1 MINTIEIKNF
11 KSTSNLTLDL
21 GRVNVFIGENGSGK
35 STILEAL
42 TFVGAA
48 EADRLDEEFLE
59 LRGIRVA
66 SPKLMRSAFK
76 SDNCEEPI
84 EISVMAKFIAPE
96 HAFNDSEITRHFTM
110 SHDNQ
115 TFSEWSV
122 EKQTDAKGLGSD
134 KERTNFEGFLSVANL
149 LYELKKMDGSEKIIE
164 NLLTKYDITAQWKKL
179 LQDDNAIDRS
189 ILVYENKDAYLNFF
203 NSMFDDLKKFAIYSP
218 QIEQLKELNRESKL
232 KPLGIYGEGLLT
244 LLKEIYNEQEEA
256 IEDIEE
262 GLELIGWYESF
273 SINEEPESP
282 NEALII
288 NDTYVKGINLEL
300 RNANEG
306 FLYMLFYM
314 ALFVSKDTPKIFA
327 IDNIDA
333 ALNPKLCTALIEQLV
348 KLAKK
353 YDKQVF
359 LTGHNPAMLDGID
372 LNDDDERLF
381 IVYRDDRSGETKV
394 DRLEMK
400 DKPKVRRV
408 AKEGE
413 TIPLSEAVLRGYLP
427 NAVSRNI

>member
-42 TFVGAA
+42 TMAGAA
-48 EADRLDEEFLE
+48 EADRLDEEFLA

-66 SPKLMRSAFK
+66 SPKLMRSAFE

-84 EISVMAKFIAPE
+84 EITVSAKS
-96 HAFNDSEITRHFTM
+96 DKTDVTRHYTM
-110 SHDNQ
+110 RHDNK
-115 TFSEWSV
+115 TFSEWDVLKKTDSV
-122 EKQTDAKGLGSD
+122 GLED
-134 KERTNFEGFLSVANL
+134 KKERKNLEGFLAIADFVYKL
-149 LYELKKMDGSEKIIE
+149 SEPSKEREILMEVIAKTNSNFGKRLDSIIKNE
-164 NLLTKYDITAQWKKL
+164 DLRTQFLNFYD
-179 LQDDNAIDRS
+179 
-189 ILVYENKDAYLNFF
+189 NKDSVLYFF
-203 NSMFDDLKKFAIYSP
+203 DSHLEDLKKIAIFSP

-244 LLKEIYNEQEEA
+244 LLKEIFNTQPEA

-273 SINEEPESP
+273 DINDEPESP
-282 NEALII
+282 SEALII
-288 NDTYVKGINLEL
+288 KDTYVKGINLEL

-348 KLAKK
+348 KLSKK

-359 LTGHNPAMLDGID
+359 LTTQNSAVLDGID
-372 LNDDDERLF
+372 LGDDEQRIFVVSRNKRDGSTKAKRL
-381 IVYRDDRSGETKV
+381 T
-394 DRLEMK
+394 MK
-400 DKPKVRRV
+400 DKPKD
-408 AKEGE
+408 ANGE
-413 TIPLSEAVLRGYLP
+413 PIRLSEAMLRGYIP
-427 NAVSRNI
+427 NALPKGF

>member
-1 MINTIEIKNF
+1 MINTIKITNF
-11 KSTSNLTLDL
+11 KSASDLTLDL

-48 EADRLDEEFLE
+48 EANRLDEEFLE

-84 EISVMAKFIAPE
+84 KISVMTKIDAPE
-96 HAFNDSEITRHFTM
+96 VKNVHNSEVERHYNMSND
-110 SHDNQ
+110 NK
-115 TFSEWSV
+115 TFSEWKV
-122 EKQTDAKGLGSD
+122 VKQTDVQGIDGNPRK
-134 KERTNFEGFLSVANL
+134 KTNFEGFVSFLEVMH
-149 LYELKKMDGSEKIIE
+149 KISEKGIDK
-164 NLLTKYDITAQWKKL
+164 NTLLDIYKAFNIDVELGSRLLHEDQVADFLDIYDK
-179 LQDDNAIDRS
+179 ID
-189 ILVYENKDAYLNFF
+189 VFVKFF
-203 NSMFDDLKKFAIYSP
+203 NFIFDDLKKFAIYSP

-244 LLKEIYNEQEEA
+244 LIKEIFSKQPEA

-273 SINEEPESP
+273 SINDEPESP
-282 NEALII
+282 SQSLII
-288 NDTYVKGINLEL
+288 NDTYVNGINLEL

-314 ALFVSKDTPKIFA
+314 ALFVSEDTPKVFA

-333 ALNPKLCTALIEQLV
+333 ALNPKLCTALIEHLV
-348 KLAKK
+348 KLSKK
-353 YDKQVF
+353 YNKQVF
-359 LTGHNPAMLDGID
+359 LTTQNPAVLDGID
-372 LNDDDERLF
+372 LGDDEQRIFVVSRNKRDGSTKAKRL
-381 IVYRDDRSGETKV
+381 S
-394 DRLEMK
+394 LK
-400 DKPKVRRV
+400 DKPRDSN
-408 AKEGE
+408 GE
-413 TIPLSEAVLRGYLP
+413 SIRLSEAMLRGYIP
-427 NAVSRNI
+427 NALPKGF

>member
-1 MINTIEIKNF
+1 MIDTIEIKNF
-11 KSTSNLTLDL
+11 KSTSNLKLDL

-84 EISVMAKFIAPE
+84 EVSIATTAQLP
-96 HAFNDSEITRHFTM
+96 NSIYNSDILRHYTM

-115 TFSEWSV
+115 TFSEWKV
-122 EKQTDAKGLGSD
+122 TKQTDARRPD
-134 KERTNFEGFLSVANL
+134 TNEMSRDFEGYLAMTNIF
-149 LYELKKMDGSEKIIE
+149 YEISKMKNSAEFIE
-164 NLLTKYDITAQWKKL
+164 NLLSDDDINTNLKKVFEDPKL
-179 LQDDNAIDRS
+179 LQKS
-189 ILVYENKDAYLNFF
+189 IKIHENKNKVINFF
-203 NSMFDDLKKFAIYSP
+203 NANFNDLKKFSIYSP

-244 LLKEIYNEQEEA
+244 LIKEIFNKQPEA

-273 SINEEPESP
+273 SINDEPESP
-282 NEALII
+282 SQALVIK
-288 NDTYVKGINLEL
+288 DTYVKGLNLEL

-314 ALFVSKDTPKIFA
+314 ALFVSEDTPKIFA

-333 ALNPKLCTALIEQLV
+333 ALNPKLCTALIEHLV
-348 KLAKK
+348 KLSKK

-359 LTGHNPAMLDGID
+359 LTTQNSAVLDGID
-372 LNDDDERLF
+372 LGDDEQRIFVVSRNKRDGSTKAKRL
-381 IVYRDDRSGETKV
+381 T
-394 DRLEMK
+394 MK
-400 DKPKVRRV
+400 DKPKDSN
-408 AKEGE
+408 GE
-413 TIPLSEAVLRGYLP
+413 PIRLSEAMLRGYIP
-427 NAVSRNI
+427 NALPKGF

>member
-11 KSTSNLTLDL
+11 KSTSNLKLDL

-42 TFVGAA
+42 TMAGAA

-84 EISVMAKFIAPE
+84 EISVMA
-96 HAFNDSEITRHFTM
+96 HVDDQDSSIHNSDVIRHYNM
-110 SHDNQ
+110 SHDNE
-115 TFSEWSV
+115 TFSEWNV
-122 EKQTDAKGLGSD
+122 TKKTDIKNPMSKSFNEHFERYLDLTDVFYELSKIKDSKEMLQKFFDSGLDENIKSYLMDDELMKRSLNIYKYKGL
-134 KERTNFEGFLSVANL
+134 V
-149 LYELKKMDGSEKIIE
+149 I
-164 NLLTKYDITAQWKKL
+164 DI
-179 LQDDNAIDRS
+179 
-189 ILVYENKDAYLNFF
+189 F
-203 NSMFDDLKKFAIYSP
+203 NSAFEELRRFAIFSP

-244 LLKEIYNEQEEA
+244 LLKEIFIKQPDA

-273 SINEEPESP
+273 NINNEPELPSQS
-282 NEALII
+282 LII

-348 KLAKK
+348 KLSKK
-353 YDKQVF
+353 YDKQVL
-359 LTGHNPAMLDGID
+359 LTTQNSAVLDGID
-372 LNDDDERLF
+372 LGDDEQRIFVVSRNKRDGSTKAKRL
-381 IVYRDDRSGETKV
+381 T
-394 DRLEMK
+394 MK
-400 DKPKVRRV
+400 DKPKD
-408 AKEGE
+408 ANGE
-413 TIPLSEAVLRGYLP
+413 PIRLSEAMLRGYIP
-427 NAVSRNI
+427 NALPKGF

>member
-42 TFVGAA
+42 TMAGAA
-48 EADRLDEEFLE
+48 EANRLDEEFLE

-76 SDNCEEPI
+76 SDNCEESI
-84 EISVMAKFIAPE
+84 EISVMSKVDDPE
-96 HAFNDSEITRHFTM
+96 VAHLHGTEIERHYRMSND
-110 SHDNQ
+110 NK
-115 TFSEWSV
+115 TFSEWKV
-122 EKQTDAKGLGSD
+122 KKQTDVQGMAGDPVKKTD
-134 KERTNFEGFLSVANL
+134 FEGFVSFLEMM
-149 LYELKKMDGSEKIIE
+149 YT
-164 NLLTKYDITAQWKKL
+164 LTKNGIDKDTLSKLYKSANISYEIGRNYLDEEQVAYYLESYKDIHLFAK
-179 LQDDNAIDRS
+179 
-189 ILVYENKDAYLNFF
+189 FF
-203 NSMFDDLKKFAIYSP
+203 NDVFDDIKKFAIFSP
-218 QIEQLKELNRESKL
+218 QVEQLKELNRESKL

-244 LLKEIYNEQEEA
+244 LLNEIFIKQPEA

-262 GLELIGWYESF
+262 GLELIGWYENF
-273 SINEEPESP
+273 HINYESEFP
-282 NEALII
+282 SQSLII
-288 NDTYVKGINLEL
+288 KDTYVKSINLEL

-333 ALNPKLCTALIEQLV
+333 ALNPKLCQALIEQLV
-348 KLAKK
+348 KLSKK

-359 LTGHNPAMLDGID
+359 LTTQNPAVLDGID
-372 LNDDDERLF
+372 LGDDEQRIFVVSRNKRDGSTKAKRL
-381 IVYRDDRSGETKV
+381 T
-394 DRLEMK
+394 MK
-400 DKPKVRRV
+400 DKPKDSN
-408 AKEGE
+408 GE
-413 TIPLSEAVLRGYLP
+413 PIRLSEAMLRGYIP
-427 NAVSRNI
+427 NALPKGF

>member
-1 MINTIEIKNF
+1 MIDTIEIKNF

-76 SDNCEEPI
+76 SNDCEEPI
-84 EISVMAKFIAPE
+84 IISVKTKANMPE
-96 HAFNDSEITRHFTM
+96 NSIHDSEMIRHYSM
-110 SHDNQ
+110 WHDNE
-115 TFSEWSV
+115 TYSEWGV
-122 EKQTDAKGLGSD
+122 TKQTDARRPNSD
-134 KERTNFEGFLSVANL
+134 RLNTNFEGFFNL
-149 LYELKKMDGSEKIIE
+149 ADVLYKMSHFDNSSALINSILASDEVNDELKKIIADKDMFAQSVDLHKKKE
-164 NLLTKYDITAQWKKL
+164 LFFGLLD
-179 LQDDNAIDRS
+179 S
-189 ILVYENKDAYLNFF
+189 V
-203 NSMFDDLKKFAIYSP
+203 FDDLKKIAIYSP
-218 QIEQLKELNRESKL
+218 QIEQLKELNRDSKL

-244 LLKEIYNEQEEA
+244 LLKEIFSKQRDA

-262 GLELIGWYESF
+262 GLELIGWYEHF
-273 SINEEPESP
+273 DINDDPESP
-282 NEALII
+282 SQSLII
-288 NDTYVKGINLEL
+288 KDNYVKGINLEL

-333 ALNPKLCTALIEQLV
+333 ALNPKLCQALIEQLV
-348 KLAKK
+348 KLSKK

-359 LTGHNPAMLDGID
+359 LTTQNPAVLDGID
-372 LNDDDERLF
+372 LGDDEQRIFVVSRNKRDGSTKAKRL
-381 IVYRDDRSGETKV
+381 T
-394 DRLEMK
+394 MK
-400 DKPKVRRV
+400 DKPKDSN
-408 AKEGE
+408 GE
-413 TIPLSEAVLRGYLP
+413 PIRLSEAMLRGYIP
-427 NAVSRNI
+427 NALPKGF

>member
-1 MINTIEIKNF
+1 MIDAIEIKNF
-11 KSTSNLTLDL
+11 KSASNLTLDL
-21 GRVNVFIGENGSGK
+21 GRMNVFIGENGSGK

-42 TFVGAA
+42 AMAGAA
-48 EADRLDEEFLE
+48 EADRLDEEFLA

-84 EISVMAKFIAPE
+84 IITIKSKVNYPVDELKNAEVIRHYFMS
-96 HAFNDSEITRHFTM
+96 ND
-110 SHDNQ
+110 NK
-115 TFSEWSV
+115 TFSEWTL
-122 EKQTDAKGLGSD
+122 KKRTDGVGLGFTGM
-134 KERTNFEGFLSVANL
+134 RTNFEGFLSTASFV
-149 LYELKKMDGSEKIIE
+149 YELSKMDGSESIIKY
-164 NLLTKYDITAQWKKL
+164 LLEDKDINEQLKVILKDE
-179 LQDDNAIDRS
+179 QAIKDT
-189 ILVYENKDAYLNFF
+189 IHVHENKEKF
-203 NSMFDDLKKFAIYSP
+203 NSFFEFIFNGLKKFAIYSP

-244 LLKEIYNEQEEA
+244 LLKEIFNTQPEA

-282 NEALII
+282 SQALVI
-288 NDTYVKGINLEL
+288 NDTYVKGLNLEL

-333 ALNPKLCTALIEQLV
+333 ALNPKLCQALIEQLV
-348 KLAKK
+348 KLSKK

-359 LTGHNPAMLDGID
+359 LTTQNPAVLDGID
-372 LNDDDERLF
+372 LGDDEQRIFVVSRNKRDGSTKAKRL
-381 IVYRDDRSGETKV
+381 T
-394 DRLEMK
+394 MK
-400 DKPKVRRV
+400 DKPKDSNDEPIR
-408 AKEGE
+408 
-413 TIPLSEAVLRGYLP
+413 LSEAMLRGYIP
-427 NAVSRNI
+427 NALPKGF

>member
-1 MINTIEIKNF
+1 MINTIKIKNF
-11 KSTSNLTLDL
+11 KSASNLPLDL

-76 SDNCEEPI
+76 SDNCEDPI
-84 EISVMAKFIAPE
+84 EISVIIKTDTPDFPE
-96 HAFNDSEITRHFTM
+96 FHNSEIERHYIM
-110 SHDNQ
+110 SNDNK
-115 TFSEWSV
+115 TFSEWKV
-122 EKQTDAKGLGSD
+122 KKQTDAQGMAGDPRKT
-134 KERTNFEGFLSVANL
+134 TNFEGYVSFLELMHTFAENGVDENTL
-149 LYELKKMDGSEKIIE
+149 LNIYKTLNINEDVGSRFINKDTIE
-164 NLLTKYDITAQWKKL
+164 GYLNAYKSINVFGEFFDIT
-179 LQDDNAIDRS
+179 
-189 ILVYENKDAYLNFF
+189 
-203 NSMFDDLKKFAIYSP
+203 FDDLKKFSIYSP
-218 QIEQLKELNRESKL
+218 QVEQLKELNRESKL

-244 LLKEIYNEQEEA
+244 LLKEIFVKQPEA

-273 SINEEPESP
+273 DINYESEFP
-282 NEALII
+282 RQSLII
-288 NDTYVKGINLEL
+288 KDTYVKSINLEL

-333 ALNPKLCTALIEQLV
+333 ALNPKLCQALIEQLV
-348 KLAKK
+348 KLSKK

-359 LTGHNPAMLDGID
+359 LTTQNPAVLDGID
-372 LNDDDERLF
+372 LGDDEQRIFVVSRNKRDGSTKAKRL
-381 IVYRDDRSGETKV
+381 T
-394 DRLEMK
+394 MK
-400 DKPKVRRV
+400 DKPKDSN
-408 AKEGE
+408 GE
-413 TIPLSEAVLRGYLP
+413 PIRLSEAMLRGYIP
-427 NAVSRNI
+427 NALPKGF

>member
-1 MINTIEIKNF
+1 MIDTIEIKNF

-84 EISVMAKFIAPE
+84 KISVKSKIDAPDLNKI
-96 HAFNDSEITRHFTM
+96 HNSELERHFTM
-110 SHDNQ
+110 SHDNKM
-115 TFSEWSV
+115 FSEWTVS
-122 EKQTDAKGLGSD
+122 KQTDAQGLNGGSD
-134 KERTNFEGFLSVANL
+134 KTKNFEGYVNFLELVHSISEIDVDENTL
-149 LYELKKMDGSEKIIE
+149 IKMFQSLNVHDGLKKMLSTKEQLDQ
-164 NLLTKYDITAQWKKL
+164 LLRIYK
-179 LQDDNAIDRS
+179 
-189 ILVYENKDAYLNFF
+189 NKDLLVKFF
-203 NSMFDDLKKFAIYSP
+203 NVVFDDLKKFAIYSP

-244 LLKEIYNEQEEA
+244 LLKEIFNTQPEA
-256 IEDIEE
+256 IADIEE

-273 SINEEPESP
+273 DINDEPESP
-282 NEALII
+282 SQSLII
-288 NDTYVKGINLEL
+288 KDTYVKGLNLEL

-333 ALNPKLCTALIEQLV
+333 ALNPKLCTALIEHLV
-348 KLAKK
+348 KLSKK

-359 LTGHNPAMLDGID
+359 LTTQNSAVLDGID
-372 LNDDDERLF
+372 LGDDEQRIFVVSRNKRDGSTKAKRL
-381 IVYRDDRSGETKV
+381 T
-394 DRLEMK
+394 MK
-400 DKPKVRRV
+400 DKPKDSN
-408 AKEGE
+408 GE
-413 TIPLSEAVLRGYLP
+413 PIRLSEAMLRGYIP
-427 NAVSRNI
+427 NALPKGF